1 MAGRRRAGPAAE
13 LVYADAPEQQI
24 KMLGS
29 LPVVYSFCTRIGI
42 GQIIDE
48 LVPIRDVA
56 TLSVG
61 QAVEAMVC
69 NRLTSP
75 TPLVHVQDW
84 AGTWAVEEVLGIP
97 ALALN
102 DDKLGRSLDA
112 IAPRLE
118 EITGAVALRAIGT
131 FGIDIRQMHW
141 DTTSFSLHGA
151 YPGTDEDY
159 PAPSYG
165 HPKDRR
171 EDLLQIQA
179 GIAATGDGGIP
190 VFTQAYSGGAAEV
203 SQVIGAMNGL
213 KKIAG
218 TKKFLLVG
226 DSKLISYDNVA
237 AIRKAGCTFLAPA
250 SKLYVKAAELA
261 ACDLTRATAVD
272 YVAGRDQHK
281 KNTSPEKLGRWY
293 VLEDDQPFSIRN
305 SKRKSDPPIPVRRIF
320 VHSSARADAALTNRT
335 RKLTRAKEDLDRL
348 VSGLGGRFYP
358 DEQKVADRIKQISLA
373 RKVGPYLRYS
383 IGTAPAGCPGSTST
397 CQVSRQAAGTPEAT
411 GPGPADTWQG
421 TGSGGPGKPALTWWF
436 DQAAIDAETATDGW
450 YALLT
455 NLDATETAAAVLLRY
470 KAQEAVERRYGNLK
484 GPLAVAPMF
493 LNSNRRIAALITVI
507 SLALLVFCLIERE
520 ARRNLAPETK
530 INGLYN
536 RQPAKPTGR
545 LILTTLAGLQ
555 LIPATATSPAQII
568 RPSPVQARLLELLG
582 VDLLAA
588 DPTRPP

>member
-1 MAGRRRAGPAAE
+1 
-13 LVYADAPEQQI
+13 
-24 KMLGS
+24 
-29 LPVVYSFCTRIGI
+29 
-42 GQIIDE
+42 
-48 LVPIRDVA
+48 VP
-56 TLSVG
+56 
-61 QAVEAMVC
+61 
-69 NRLTSP
+69 
-75 TPLVHVQDW
+75 
-84 AGTWAVEEVLGIP
+84 
-97 ALALN
+97 
-102 DDKLGRSLDA
+102 
-112 IAPRLE
+112 
-118 EITGAVALRAIGT
+118 
-131 FGIDIRQMHW
+131 
-141 DTTSFSLHGA
+141 
-151 YPGTDEDY
+151 
-159 PAPSYG
+159 
-165 HPKDRR
+165 
-171 EDLLQIQA
+171 
-179 GIAATGDGGIP
+179 
-190 VFTQAYSGGAAEV
+190 
-203 SQVIGAMNGL
+203 
-213 KKIAG
+213 
-218 TKKFLLVG
+218 
-226 DSKLISYDNVA
+226 
-237 AIRKAGCTFLAPA
+237 
-250 SKLYVKAAELA
+250 
-261 ACDLTRATAVD
+261 
-272 YVAGRDQHK
+272 
-281 KNTSPEKLGRWY
+281 
-293 VLEDDQPFSIRN
+293 
-305 SKRKSDPPIPVRRIF
+305 
-320 VHSSARADAALTNRT
+320 ARASAS
-335 RKLTRAKEDLDRL
+335 RASKEDLDRL
-348 VSGLGGRFYP
+348 VPGLGGRFYP

-383 IGTAPAGCPGSTST
+383 IGTVPAGGPGSTST

-455 NLDATETAAAVLLRY
+455 NLDATQTAAAVLLRY

-507 SLALLVFCLIERE
+507 SLALLICCLIERE